1 MSQIRHF
8 DLEIAE
14 LKRSLAT
21 MGDLVERA
29 VDFATRAI
37 AHPTVEAREQARVFE
52 DQLDALDSA
61 IEDRCHQVLA
71 LQAPMAKDLRLLVST
86 MRVTLDLENIGDLA
100 ESLAKRATYI
110 ARHRLVRNPEA
121 TRPLSDLARSMVHR
135 AIESFIAGNIDLAK
149 QVMEDEDRADDLTKE
164 GYAEL
169 RQLMREEPE
178 RIDEYL
184 HLHRAL
190 SHLEHIADIAVSI
203 AEETVYATRGQ
214 MVRHHHEQLG
224 EQP

>member
-1 MSQIRHF
+1 MTQIRHF

-29 VDFATRAI
+29 VDFAARAI
-37 AHPTVEAREQARVFE
+37 ANPTVEAREQARVYE
-52 DQLDALDSA
+52 DQLDMLDSA
-61 IEDRCHQVLA
+61 IEDRCHQILA
-71 LQAPMAKDLRLLVST
+71 LQAPMARDLRLLVST

-121 TRPLSDLARSMVHR
+121 TKPLSDIAKSMVHR
-135 AIESFIAGNIDLAK
+135 AIESFITGNVALAK
-149 QVMEDEDRADDLTKE
+149 QVMDDEDRADELTKE
-164 GYAEL
+164 GFAEL
-169 RQLMREEPE
+169 KQFMRAEPD

-184 HLHRAL
+184 HLHRAF

-203 AEETVYATRGQ
+203 AEEAVYTQRGQ
-214 MVRHHHEQLG
+214 MIRHHHDQLG
-224 EQP
+224 EPQ

>member
-1 MSQIRHF
+1 MTQIRHF

-29 VDFATRAI
+29 IEFATRAI

-52 DQLDALDSA
+52 DQLDALDTA

-110 ARHRLVRNPEA
+110 ARHRLVRNPDA
-121 TRPLSDLARSMVHR
+121 ANTT
-135 AIESFIAGNIDLAK
+135 LAK
-149 QVMEDEDRADDLTKE
+149 QVMDDEDRADELTKE
-164 GYAEL
+164 GYSEL
-169 RQLMREEPE
+169 RQLMREEPD